1 MVRASLVRRVDIL
14 EDKVE
19 TLSDLPRRVTA
30 VEENLAALRTEM
42 RQGFQQVNVRFEALR
57 KEVQEGDAETRRQMR
72 VLHED
77 VIARLALI
85 HEHRTGSKSSPEPKR
100 RRPKR

>member
-1 MVRASLVRRVDIL
+1 MARASLLRRGDIL

-19 TLSDLPRRVTA
+19 TLSDLPQRVTA
-30 VEENLAALRTEM
+30 VEANLAALRTEM
-42 RQGFQQVNVRFEALR
+42 HQGFARVDGRLDALR
-57 KEVQEGDAETRRQMR
+57 KEVQEGDEETRRQMR

-85 HEHRTGSKSSPEPKR
+85 HEHAIGSTSSAAPKR